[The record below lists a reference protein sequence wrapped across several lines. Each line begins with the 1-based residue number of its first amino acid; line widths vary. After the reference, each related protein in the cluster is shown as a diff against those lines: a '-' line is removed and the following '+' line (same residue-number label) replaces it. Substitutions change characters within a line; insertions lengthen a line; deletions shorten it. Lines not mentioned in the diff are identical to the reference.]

1 MLTGQFW
8 KTSHSVRPEAEQKI
22 LDCIHELENGKER
35 IIPDF
40 DKLNARL
47 REKYNR
53 TFGPSSS

>member
-8 KTSHSVRPEAEQKI
+8 KTSHPVRPEAEQKI
-22 LDCIHELENGKER
+22 LDCIHELETER
-35 IIPDF
+35 KGLFLTLI
-40 DKLNARL
+40 KLNARL